1 MHHSVSARSL
11 ACVLFALSLVCPVV
25 WAETAQEA
33 EVLTISVGDSVVKPH
48 QPGPPLDVG
57 IVITTGVVNNS
68 GTDMESSFRET
79 EAKLLGTRMRRE
91 LEAHEGW
98 GVVRLFPERSVIPQV
113 TLELNVLTSD
123 GARLSIAAF
132 GHDVSGRV
140 LLDRTYNDVALVSD
154 YLGEGAD
161 PFNDLFVRVHVD
173 LLSALTSEAPSIV
186 ALKSLS
192 FLRYAQEL
200 VPEAFSGYLSH
211 LEGRWRLTRLP
222 SAQDPMGIRLKKP
235 QEYELLFIDT
245 IDEQIRSIEAEVGA
259 AYNLWR
265 RASKEQLDWLEVRRS
280 RDSDEKKFTDDS
292 AFTRLQAVY
301 AAYRSLKIHEQE
313 LFELVLDLESEARS
327 TALYV
332 EKQVFKL
339 TGTLEQQY
347 REWRTTLLRIND
359 LESLR

>member
-1 MHHSVSARSL
+1 MHHSVGARSL
-11 ACVLFALSLVCPVV
+11 VCVLFALALVCPVV
-25 WAETAQEA
+25 LAAATQEA
-33 EVLTISVGDSVVKPH
+33 DVLTISVGDSVAKPQ
-48 QPGPPLDVG
+48 QPGLPLDVG
-57 IVITTGVVNNS
+57 VVVTTGVVNNS

-79 EAKLLGTRMRRE
+79 EAKLVGTRMRRE

-98 GVVRLFPERSVIPQV
+98 GVVRLFPEPSVIPQV
-113 TLELNVLTSD
+113 TLELNVLISD
-123 GARLSIAAF
+123 GAQLSIAAF
-132 GHDVSGRV
+132 GYDVSGRV
-140 LLDRTYNDVALVSD
+140 LLDRTYNDVALESD

-173 LLSALTSEAPSIV
+173 MLSALMTEAPAIAV
-186 ALKSLS
+186 LKSVS
-192 FLRYAQEL
+192 FLRYAQAL

-211 LEGRWRLTRLP
+211 REGRWYLIRLP
-222 SAQDPMGIRLKKP
+222 SGQDPMGIRLKKL

-259 AYNLWR
+259 AYSLWR
-265 RASKEQLDWLEVRRS
+265 RASKEQLDWLELRRS

-347 REWRTTLLRIND
+347 REWRSTLLRIND

>member
-1 MHHSVSARSL
+1 MHHSVSARTL
-11 ACVLFALSLVCPVV
+11 ACVFFALSLICPVV
-25 WAETAQEA
+25 LAKATQEA
-33 EVLTISVGDSVVKPH
+33 DVMTIVVGTAVAKPQ
-48 QPGPPLDVG
+48 QPGLPLDVG
-57 IVITTGVVNNS
+57 IVVTTGVVNNS

-91 LEAHEGW
+91 FEAHEGW
-98 GVVRLFPERSVIPQV
+98 GVVRLFPEPSVIPQV
-113 TLELNVLTSD
+113 TLELNALRSD
-123 GARLSIAAF
+123 GAHLSIAVL
-132 GHDVSGRV
+132 GYDVSGRV
-140 LLDRTYNDVALVSD
+140 LLDRTYNDVASVSD

-161 PFNDLFVRVHVD
+161 PFNDLFVRIHVD
-173 LLSALTSEAPSIV
+173 LLSALMTEAPAIATLESV
-186 ALKSLS
+186 S
-192 FLRYAQEL
+192 FLRYAQAL

-211 LEGRWRLTRLP
+211 VEGYWGLTRLP
-222 SAQDPMGIRLKKP
+222 SAQDPMAIRLKKL

-245 IDEQIRSIEAEVGA
+245 IDEQMRSIEVEVGA

-265 RASKEQLDWLEVRRS
+265 RASKEQLDWLELRRS
-280 RDSDEKKFTDDS
+280 RDSDGKKFTDDS

-347 REWRTTLLRIND
+347 REWRSTLLRIND

>member
-1 MHHSVSARSL
+1 MHHSVSARTL
-11 ACVLFALSLVCPVV
+11 ACVFFALSLICPVV
-25 WAETAQEA
+25 LAKATQEA
-33 EVLTISVGDSVVKPH
+33 DVMTIVVGTAVAKPQ
-48 QPGPPLDVG
+48 QPGFPLDVG
-57 IVITTGVVNNS
+57 IVVTTGVVNNS

-91 LEAHEGW
+91 FEAHEGW
-98 GVVRLFPERSVIPQV
+98 GVVRLFPEPSVIPQV
-113 TLELNVLTSD
+113 TLELNALRSD
-123 GARLSIAAF
+123 GAHLSIAVL
-132 GHDVSGRV
+132 GYDVSGRV
-140 LLDRTYNDVALVSD
+140 LLDRTYNDVASVSD

-161 PFNDLFVRVHVD
+161 PFNDLFVRIHVD
-173 LLSALTSEAPSIV
+173 LLSALMTEAPAIATLESV
-186 ALKSLS
+186 S
-192 FLRYAQEL
+192 FLRYAQAL

-211 LEGRWRLTRLP
+211 VEGYWGLTRLP
-222 SAQDPMGIRLKKP
+222 SAQDPMAIRLKKL

-245 IDEQIRSIEAEVGA
+245 IDEQMRSIEVEVGA

-265 RASKEQLDWLEVRRS
+265 RASKEQLDWLALRRS

-347 REWRTTLLRIND
+347 REWRSTLLRIND